1 MSIPILNLDDAPSD
15 ALERLVWL
23 DGVLKQVHKE
33 LDPMW
38 QQAYFDARFTG
49 RLDEADQL
57 GFHSHKRIMQFTR
70 AENEARG
77 RQIRWGD
84 RRG

>member
-1 MSIPILNLDDAPSD
+1 MSIPILNTKDAPTD
-15 ALERLVWL
+15 AIERLIWL
-23 DGVLKQVHKE
+23 GGVMKQVHDE

-49 RLDEADQL
+49 RLDQADSL
-57 GFHSHKRIMQFTR
+57 GLHSHKRIMQYTR
-70 AENEARG
+70 AENEKRG

-84 RRG
+84 RKG